1 MIIDLEEAKN
11 EIERGHEFREVD
23 KEIENIKKELIELGV
38 DIEWRN
44 DNLSSYKTELEKL
57 ELERNNMSFF
67 KKIFISKE
75 AKDKYLK
82 EVREIKS
89 NIEVA
94 EKKIF
99 DINKK
104 IEELELQLEI
114 LKSKRDSYSQQKLLT
129 ENCFDEY
136 NNYLVVTDKDVVNGK
151 REVMHGDVIKENPSN
166 YCLVH
171 CTNFLPKEKRKI
183 LTNYDGKKVLSEVL
197 TIDGVSK
204 EVEFYSHRLTAHFTI
219 NHRVLNTGAGEGNW
233 DDKKYMIIEPLDT
246 HTNQIDNWS
255 INDCYTMGSLKLSD
269 RAIIMV
275 PRKDLDSIPKEIL
288 NEYNIV
294 LYNGNPD
301 VCLNNTLFMLGYTL
315 PIETGANDAS
325 HSRSELYRLEQNLD
339 CRDKFVNYFSHKKG
353 EPICCF
359 GYDVFDFLYSHL
371 INSDDYIKNEYGK
384 YEFTNSNSLLPDKQ
398 LLKLGNE
405 LCLPYKFIDFVLSY
419 GLLHSNNGV
428 VSYNEDYILQYMQD
442 IKNGKVDNGLK
453 NNIRDLSASY
463 HNYLYNRHDNEE
475 REVKISEILNL
486 DITKLYDY
494 DYHAEA
500 KCLTSYLKELIPL
513 KDFNLI
519 ISFADNK
526 INLYIDVPKNIMI
539 NNLQIKFSN
548 VNVEKKGHSGRKI
561 EFGSNF
567 LDLYKF
573 NISIDVNNNV
583 SVRDFIYQYK
593 EIATR
598 VYEEVQRCI
607 DTAKIA
613 LDKPSLENALI
624 QKQDNI
630 IKH

>member
-67 KKIFISKE
+67 KKIFISRE

-82 EVREIKS
+82 DVKVNKS
-89 NIEVA
+89 NIEDA

-99 DINKK
+99 DINKRV
-104 IEELELQLEI
+104 EELESHLEI
-114 LKSKRDSYSQQKLLT
+114 LKRKRDSYSQQKLLT

-151 REVMHGDVIKENPSN
+151 EEEMGSGIIKENPNN

-171 CTNFLPKEKRKI
+171 CTDFLPKERKI
-183 LTNYDGKKVLSEVL
+183 LTNSDGKKVLSEVV

-233 DDKKYMIIEPLDT
+233 DDKKYMIIEPIST
-246 HTNQIDNWS
+246 HTNQIDSWS
-255 INDCYTMGSLKLSD
+255 INDCWTIGSLKLSD
-269 RAIIMV
+269 KAIIMV
-275 PRKDLDSIPKEIL
+275 PKKDLDSVPKEIL
-288 NEYNIV
+288 NEYNVV
-294 LYNGNPD
+294 LYEGNPD
-301 VCLNNTLFMLGYTL
+301 VCLDNTLVMLGYTL
-315 PIETGANDAS
+315 PTKTEANDAS
-325 HSRSELYRLEQNLD
+325 HKHTNLYKLEENLD
-339 CRDKFVNYFSHKKG
+339 SRDKYVNYFSHKKG
-353 EPICCF
+353 EPIHYF
-359 GYDVFDFLYSHL
+359 GYDVFDFLYSKL
-371 INSDDYIKNEYGK
+371 INSEYYTKNEYGI
-384 YEFTNSNSLLPDKQ
+384 YEFTNPASLLPDKE

-405 LCLPYKFIDFVLSY
+405 LHLPYKFIDFVLSY
-419 GLLHSNNGV
+419 GLLRSNNSV
-428 VSYNEDYILQYMQD
+428 ISYNEDYILEYMQD
-442 IKNGKVDNGLK
+442 IQNGKVDNGLK
-453 NNIRDLSASY
+453 NNIRDLSVSY
-463 HNYLYNRHDNEE
+463 HNYLENKKNKEE
-475 REVKISEILNL
+475 KEVKISDILDL

-494 DYHAEA
+494 DYHEEA
-500 KCLTSYLKELIPL
+500 KCLTSYLKELVPL
-513 KDFNLI
+513 KDMNLI
-519 ISFADNK
+519 ISFAGDK
-526 INLYIDVPKNIMI
+526 MNLYVDVPENIMI
-539 NNLQIKFSN
+539 DNLQMEFNN
-548 VNVEKKGHSGRKI
+548 VIIDKRGFSGRKM

-573 NISIDVNNNV
+573 SISIDVSNNV

-598 VYEEVQRCI
+598 VYTEAQRCI
-607 DTAKIA
+607 DTVKIV
-613 LDKPSLENALI
+613 LDKPSLENDLI
-624 QKQDNI
+624 HKQDNI
-630 IKH
+630 KH

>member
-1 MIIDLEEAKN
+1 MIIDLEEAKK

-23 KEIENIKKELIELGV
+23 KEIENIKKELIDLGV
-38 DIEWRN
+38 KINWRN
-44 DNLSSYKTELEKL
+44 DDLSSHKKELEKI
-57 ELERNNMSFF
+57 ELERKNMPFF
-67 KKIFISKE
+67 KKIFISRE
-75 AKDKYLK
+75 TKDKYLK
-82 EVREIKS
+82 DVKENKS
-89 NIEVA
+89 NIEDA

-99 DINKK
+99 DINKRV
-104 IEELELQLEI
+104 EELESQLEI
-114 LKSKRDSYSQQKLLT
+114 LKRKRDSYSQQKLLT

-151 REVMHGDVIKENPSN
+151 REYMDAYIIKENLDK

-171 CTNFLPKEKRKI
+171 CTNFLPKERKI
-183 LTNYDGKKVLSEVL
+183 LTNYDGKKVLSEVV
-197 TIDGVSK
+197 TVDGVSK

-233 DDKKYMIIEPLDT
+233 DDKKYMIIEPLET

-255 INDCYTMGSLKLSD
+255 INDCYTIGSLKLSD

-275 PRKDLDSIPKEIL
+275 PIKDLGSIPKEIL
-288 NEYNIV
+288 DEYNVV

-301 VCLNNTLFMLGYTL
+301 VCLDNTLVMLGYTL
-315 PIETGANDAS
+315 PSKTDASEAS
-325 HSRSELYRLEQNLD
+325 HSHSELYRLEQNLD
-339 CRDKFVNYFSHKKG
+339 KRDKIVNYFSHKKG
-353 EPICCF
+353 EPIYYF
-359 GYDVFDFLYSHL
+359 GYDVFDFLYSKL
-371 INSDDYIKNEYGK
+371 IKSEYYTKNEYGS
-384 YEFTNSNSLLPDKQ
+384 YEFTNPNSLLPYEE

-405 LCLPYKFIDFVLSY
+405 LHLPYKFIDFVLSY
-419 GLLHSNNGV
+419 GLLRSNNSV
-428 VSYNEDYILQYMQD
+428 ISYNEDYILEYMRD
-442 IKNGKVDNGLK
+442 IQNGKVDNGLK
-453 NNIRDLSASY
+453 NNIKDLSASY
-463 HNYLYNRHDNEE
+463 HNYLYNKKDKEE
-475 REVKISEILNL
+475 KEVKISEILDL

-494 DYHAEA
+494 DYHKEA

-513 KDFNLI
+513 KAMSLI
-519 ISFADNK
+519 ISFAGNK

-539 NNLQIKFSN
+539 DNLQMEFNN
-548 VNVEKKGHSGRKI
+548 VIVEKKGPSGRQV

-573 NISIDVNNNV
+573 NISIDVSNNV

-607 DTAKIA
+607 DTAIIA